1 MRYFSAVIFAGT
13 IDHVD
18 QRNEGL
24 VGAVYE
30 CGCLDWSQI
39 LLRRRLR
46 RNFTNAT
53 VQAIVQSILENELV
67 GEGLTQGVLDAR
79 SVVPLLDS
87 KGGKMF
93 DALRTLATATGQT
106 FYVDFDQSIQMRSTT
121 MPLAPIVLNEAN
133 TLVAETEIQTD
144 RETYRNKQIVVVTG
158 TPPEGADALVI
169 TVSRQNDGQI
179 AARAAIEG
187 GTGIYEEIEEITHPT
202 SNDGVQITLLAIGYA
217 NLRLSTSGQTRQT
230 VTVNARGYGFR
241 AGQVATVDLPTF
253 GIAGTFVIQRVTITE
268 RDGRYLFHNLELVNS
283 SAQQRA
289 YESWLSIVKGGKV
302 TVQIPSAVTNNLQT
316 FNVPGA
322 DVFVVPAGV
331 TVLEL
336 TTYGASAGG
345 GGGARETAMSG
356 LVQRCTSGGYYGA
369 GENDGAN
376 AGIGGSS
383 GKAVT
388 VINVN
393 PGDSVST
400 FVGSAGTGGAS
411 DTDAFPFGI
420 GVGTVVSTTAANGVD
435 GTASFVTYLSVIVCQ
450 ADGGKGGKK
459 AVCTASRID
468 AFTYRLCK
476 TVGAAGLPGSGVG
489 DAVSSGGGFT
499 GGAKGVGNPSTV
511 SAGGAGSDGR
521 IEVRW

>member
-1 MRYFSAVIFAGT
+1 MQFAAAEAGSVALGSILQDGGSATTAEDLGPIMTEINGVDLRAAILMNTLTVTDTLGEPVQASVSVRGAAPSVGDRIEMRYFSAVIFAGT

-87 KGGKMF
+87 KGGKLF

-202 SNDGVQITLLAIGYA
+202 SNDGVQITLLAIG
-217 NLRLSTSGQTRQT
+217 
-230 VTVNARGYGFR
+230 
-241 AGQVATVDLPTF
+241 
-253 GIAGTFVIQRVTITE
+253 
-268 RDGRYLFHNLELVNS
+268 GR
-283 SAQQRA
+283 R
-289 YESWLSIVKGGKV
+289 
-302 TVQIPSAVTNNLQT
+302 
-316 FNVPGA
+316 
-322 DVFVVPAGV
+322 
-331 TVLEL
+331 
-336 TTYGASAGG
+336 
-345 GGGARETAMSG
+345 
-356 LVQRCTSGGYYGA
+356 
-369 GENDGAN
+369 
-376 AGIGGSS
+376 
-383 GKAVT
+383 
-388 VINVN
+388 
-393 PGDSVST
+393 
-400 FVGSAGTGGAS
+400 
-411 DTDAFPFGI
+411 
-420 GVGTVVSTTAANGVD
+420 
-435 GTASFVTYLSVIVCQ
+435 
-450 ADGGKGGKK
+450 
-459 AVCTASRID
+459 
-468 AFTYRLCK
+468 
-476 TVGAAGLPGSGVG
+476 
-489 DAVSSGGGFT
+489 
-499 GGAKGVGNPSTV
+499 
-511 SAGGAGSDGR
+511 
-521 IEVRW
+521 